1 MIHKDLGRLPW
12 PKRRKLPAYMT
23 ENVSRDLIRLEDL
36 VKIYD
41 TGAIKVLGLKRIGL
55 TIERGDFVA
64 IMGQS
69 GSGKSTLM
77 NILGCLDRPTMGHY
91 YLDGIDTAALSSDQ
105 LSEVRNRKIG
115 FVFQSFNLIPR
126 TSALKNVELPMTYAH
141 SLSKR
146 ERQERAMALLERVG
160 LGARA
165 QHMPNEM
172 SGGQRQRVVIARA
185 LANEPPLILADEPTG
200 NLDTASSVEIMEL
213 FSQLHADGATV
224 VVVTHEEDI
233 AAFTDRVIRFR
244 DGQIVSDER
253 TRGGSPA
260 DGTGQT
266 IGAGRPGGTGQTIG
280 AGRPGGAGRTDKAG
294 QPGGSPT
301 DGAGA
306 MAPGADLEQAMGKA
320 QEKGGDA

>member
-1 MIHKDLGRLPW
+1 MKLGNDKGLFRKQGSALP
-12 PKRRKLPAYMT
+12 PYMT
-23 ENVSRDLIRLEDL
+23 ENVSQDLIRLENL

-41 TGAIKVLGLKRIGL
+41 TGAIKVLGLKKINL
-55 TIERGDFVA
+55 TIRRGDFVS

-91 YLDGIDTAALSSDQ
+91 YLDGIDTAELTPNQ

-141 SLSKR
+141 KLSKK
-146 ERQERAMALLERVG
+146 ERQERALELLERVG
-160 LGARA
+160 LGKRYE
-165 QHMPNEM
+165 HMPNEL
-172 SGGQRQRVVIARA
+172 SGGQRQRVAIARA

-213 FSQLHADGATV
+213 FGELHKEGATV

-233 AAFTDRVIRFR
+233 AAFTERVIRFR
-244 DGQIVSDER
+244 DGQIISDVRKGEKED
-253 TRGGSPA
+253 A
-260 DGTGQT
+260 D
-266 IGAGRPGGTGQTIG
+266 
-280 AGRPGGAGRTDKAG
+280 
-294 QPGGSPT
+294 
-301 DGAGA
+301 
-306 MAPGADLEQAMGKA
+306 
-320 QEKGGDA
+320 